1 MSVRS
6 EMKKEE
12 VELMQPK
19 MRKQSV
25 VMKLAAEVVV
35 GVVPLQLPHL
45 NQAVHSADSAVT
57 HQSVGGSAFVIDV
70 LEWEP
75 QSGWWWWLMMTM
87 MRRKWSLMSRYY
99 YLMAADSDDG
109 HW

>member
-1 MSVRS
+1 MVKVSVRS
-6 EMKKEE
+6 EMKEEE

-25 VMKLAAEVVV
+25 VMKLAAEVV
-35 GVVPLQLPHL
+35 VVPLQLPHL

-75 QSGWWWWLMMTM
+75 RSGWWWWWLMMM
-87 MRRKWSLMSRYY
+87 MKRKWSLLSCYY
-99 YLMAADSDDG
+99 SMAADSGDG